1 MNNENR
7 YLWEITQYENLTGN
21 KTLLKISNKC
31 SFYEVVNKK
40 EIDISLRFSEE
51 FKNYIG
57 YKLLNEKEETK
68 ENFEYIENELL
79 KFLGKLDLIRGL
91 NKKKFVKELI
101 WKEISNFIDVSIF
114 NENEKNIITLYYYRM
129 KKSGNDFKIF
139 LEVIKNIFKNIL
151 VFYTKKEILLYTS
164 STKEEKNIKKMQI
177 IIDVFLD
184 IDFPIRIFWE
194 NPCGI
199 IGVSQTLKID
209 SIEIY

>member
-177 IIDVFLD
+177 IIDIFLD
-184 IDFPIRIFWE
+184 IDFPIRIFWK